1 MILYICTCL
10 PTTVQSCDSL
20 ELSTRSISDSW
31 SDMVPDEAHSL
42 KTAVHMAAERGYD
55 ESLKILIE

>member
-1 MILYICTCL
+1 MYVHVYTCL
-10 PTTVQSCDSL
+10 PTSVQSCDSL
-20 ELSTRSISDSW
+20 ESSTRSTSDSW

>member
-1 MILYICTCL
+1 
-10 PTTVQSCDSL
+10 
-20 ELSTRSISDSW
+20 
-31 SDMVPDEAHSL
+31 MVPDDAHSL